1 MKVKELLQK
10 SFNDL
15 LELELTGY
23 NIAVVLVAVV
33 VLSVLITPLF
43 GIPIGLLGGAYY
55 LKTINNI

>member
-10 SFNDL
+10 SFHDL

-55 LKTINNI
+55 LKNYK

>member
-43 GIPIGLLGGAYY
+43 GIPVGL
-55 LKTINNI
+55 

>member
-43 GIPIGLLGGAYY
+43 GIPVGLLGGAYY
-55 LKTINNI
+55 SKNYK

>member
-43 GIPIGLLGGAYY
+43 GIPIGLFRWRVL
-55 LKTINNI
+55 LKNYK

>member
-1 MKVKELLQK
+1 MKVKELIKQ
-10 SFNDL
+10 SYDDL
-15 LELELTGY
+15 LELELTSY

-55 LKTINNI
+55 LKNYK